1 MINLLIELA
10 YLFLLDMLFVAGL
23 VLLLIP
29 LFFFKQ
35 AAFAVL
41 KRNFVGYFNNP
52 IGYVFLCLF
61 VLLSSF
67 AAFWPHEFFTANL
80 ANLDQLNLYLPGI
93 MLIFIPA
100 ITMSMW
106 SEERR
111 QGTDEL
117 LLTLPAADFDIVVGK
132 YLAAAA
138 IFTTSLLFSQISNCI
153 VLLSLAMGEV
163 DLGLFLTTYAGY
175 WATGLAM
182 ISIGMV
188 ASFLTRNLTIS
199 FVLGVIFNMPLVFM
213 KMADM
218 LPSRI
223 NFPLLSNIDVSQLVS
238 NWSIAAQ
245 FESFGRGV
253 ISLSSVIYFVTIIVV
268 GLYLS
273 MVLIS
278 ARHWY
283 GGENG
288 HSLFGHYVVR
298 VLSLVIMAFGVV
310 AIFSWHDR
318 VRFDLTH
325 GQISSLAPDTKRLL
339 QDLEPEHPIHVD
351 AFISSNVPERYIK
364 TRINL
369 LSMLKEFE
377 AMAGDDIR
385 VNIHNNLEPFSEQA
399 ALAEK
404 QYGIRPR
411 TISVRSRGATSEK
424 DVILGAAFRCG
435 LQSLVV
441 PFFEYGI
448 PIEYELIRSINT
460 VAKPER
466 KTIGIVRTDVRLL
479 GGIALAGGQA
489 ISLPRQEI
497 VEELEKQYEIQDVD
511 LTQPVDVDRYDMLLA
526 VQPSS
531 LPPEGLQYL
540 IGAMQQGMPT
550 AIFEDP
556 LPRGFGN
563 IVPGTGQP
571 KMAPGSN
578 GQGNAPQMIPKAD
591 IRELWDVLG
600 IQSPGQPGP
609 GGYFQPDIVWQR
621 YNPYP
626 KLQLQQLPDESVF
639 VRHEPGEESKD
650 LLNPDH
656 IITSGLTELFL
667 PFPGAIEPAP
677 GSDLEFTK
685 LLTTREPSGT
695 IHFDQLLQHQDNPAM
710 LRALQRRRDSMTLA
724 ALIEPAE
731 NGDNAD
737 QREVKQAE
745 AEEPAINEGGAA
757 DGSGITKVFYCAD
770 IDLMIPMF
778 LRIRARPD
786 EDDVKWEFE
795 NVTFMLNV
803 VDTLAGDLD
812 YIDIRKRKPL
822 HATLQVVESR
832 IEEAKLREFTER
844 GKYQEEYDKELEEI
858 EEQNASTLEK
868 HEVRVNDLLEK
879 QKEGE
884 QVDPAE
890 LREKQQTLNLKQ
902 QVLNRRFA
910 ITKRRLQRELQQEI
924 NRIQRDVDLDIQRI
938 QFRYKFLAVAIPWIP
953 PFLVGV
959 VVFVRRR
966 LREREGIEKSRLR

>member
-10 YLFLLDMLFVAGL
+10 YLFLLDMLFVVGL
-23 VLLLIP
+23 MLLLIP

-67 AAFWPHEFFTANL
+67 AAFWPHEFFAANL

-117 LLTLPAADFDIVVGK
+117 LLTLPAADFDIVMGK

-138 IFTTSLLFSQISNCI
+138 IFTASLLFSQISNCV

-175 WATGLAM
+175 WVTGLAM

-188 ASFLTRNLTIS
+188 ASFLTQNLTIA

-218 LPSRI
+218 LPSKI
-223 NFPLLSNIDVSQLVS
+223 DFPLLSRIDVSQLVS

-245 FESFGRGV
+245 FEPFGRGV
-253 ISLSSVIYFVTIIVV
+253 ISLSSLIYFVTIIVV

-273 MVLIS
+273 MILIS

-283 GGENG
+283 GGHNG
-288 HSLFGHYVVR
+288 HSLFGHYLVR
-298 VLSLVIMAFGVV
+298 VLSLIIMAFGIV

-325 GQISSLAPDTKRLL
+325 GKISSLAPDTKGLL
-339 QDLEPEHPIHVD
+339 QDLEPAHPVYVD
-351 AFISSNVPERYIK
+351 AFISRDIPERYIQ

-385 VNIHNNLEPFSEQA
+385 VNIHDNLEPFSEQA

-411 TISVRSRGATSEK
+411 QISVRARGSSTEK
-424 DVILGAAFRCG
+424 NVILGAAFRCG
-435 LQSLVV
+435 LQSLIV

-448 PIEYELIRSINT
+448 PVEYELIRSINT

-466 KTIGIVRTDVRLL
+466 KTIGIVQTDARLL
-479 GGIALAGGQA
+479 GGIAVADGQA

-497 VEELEKQYEIQDVD
+497 VEELDKQYNVEEVE
-511 LTQPVDVDRYDMLLA
+511 LTQPVDMDRYDALLA

-531 LPPEGLQYL
+531 LPPEGMQYL
-540 IGAMQQGMPT
+540 IKAVQQGMPT

-556 LPRGFGN
+556 VPMSFGN
-563 IVPGTGQP
+563 MVPGTGQP
-571 KMAPGSN
+571 KLAAGGGGEASTPR
-578 GQGNAPQMIPKAD
+578 MIPKANIQD
-591 IRELWDVLG
+591 LWDVLG
-600 IQSPGQPGP
+600 LQAPGKPGP
-609 GGYFQPDIVWQR
+609 AGLFQPDVVWQR

-626 KLQLQQLPDESVF
+626 KLQLQQIPDQFVF
-639 VRHEPGEESKD
+639 VRHEPGDESKP

-656 IITSGLTELFL
+656 VITSGLTELFL
-667 PFPGAIEPAP
+667 PFPGAIEQAP
-677 GSDLEFTK
+677 NHDLEFTK
-685 LLTTREPSGT
+685 LLTTRDPSGT
-695 IHFDQLLQHQDNPAM
+695 IHADQLRQYQNNPSM
-710 LRALQRRRDSMTLA
+710 LRALQRRRESMTLA
-724 ALIEPAE
+724 ALIQGE
-731 NGDNAD
+731 GDESN
-737 QREVKQAE
+737 
-745 AEEPAINEGGAA
+745 EEPAQGGDEDQRAV
-757 DGSGITKVFYCAD
+757 TKVFYCAD
-770 IDLMIPMF
+770 IDLMTPMF
-778 LRIRARPD
+778 LQLRARPD
-786 EDDVKWEFE
+786 EDDIKWEFE

-803 VDTLAGDLD
+803 MDTLAGELD
-812 YIDIRKRKPL
+812 YLNIRKRKPL

-844 GKYQEEYDKELEEI
+844 RKYQEEYDKELEEA
-858 EEQNASTLEK
+858 ETQNASTLEK
-868 HEVRVNDLLEK
+868 YESMVNDLTEK
-879 QKEGE
+879 QQEGE
-884 QVDPAE
+884 QVDQAE
-890 LREKQQTLNLKQ
+890 LREKQQRLNLKQ
-902 QVLNRRFA
+902 QVLSRRFT
-910 ITKRRLQRELQQEI
+910 ITKRRLERELQREI

>member
-1 MINLLIELA
+1 MTNLLIELL
-10 YLFLLDMLFVAGL
+10 YLFLIDMIFVAGL
-23 VLLLIP
+23 ILLLVP

-41 KRNFVGYFNNP
+41 KRNFVGYFNHP

-100 ITMSMW
+100 ITMSVW

-117 LLTLPAADFDIVVGK
+117 LLTLPAADFDIVIGK

-138 IFTTSLLFSQISNCI
+138 IFTASLLFSQISNCI

-163 DLGLFLTTYAGY
+163 DLGLFLTTYGGY
-175 WATGLAM
+175 WLTGLAM

-188 ASFLTRNLTIS
+188 ASFLTRNLTIG

-218 LPSRI
+218 LPSKI
-223 NFPLLSNIDVSQLVS
+223 DFPLLSNVDMSQLVS
-238 NWSIAAQ
+238 NWSIASQ
-245 FESFGRGV
+245 FEPFGRGV
-253 ISLSSVIYFVTIIVV
+253 ISLSSIVYFVMITLV

-278 ARHWY
+278 SRHWY
-283 GGENG
+283 SGRNG
-288 HSLFGHYVVR
+288 HSLFGHYLVR
-298 VLSLVIMAFGVV
+298 TSALIVIALGIT

-318 VRFDLTH
+318 VRFDMTH
-325 GQISSLAPDTKRLL
+325 GKISSLSPDTKRLIREL
-339 QDLEPEHPIHVD
+339 DPEHPVYVD
-351 AFISSNVPERYIK
+351 AFVSSNVPERHIK

-369 LSMLKEFE
+369 VSMLKEFE
-377 AMAGDDIR
+377 AMAGDNIR
-385 VNIHNNLEPFSEQA
+385 LTIHDNLEPFSKEA

-404 QYGIRPR
+404 EHGIRPR
-411 TISVRSRGATSEK
+411 KISVRSRGATSEEN
-424 DVILGAAFRCG
+424 VILGAAFRCG
-435 LQSLVV
+435 LQSVVV

-448 PIEYELIRSINT
+448 PVEYELIRSINT
-460 VAKPER
+460 VAKSEQ
-466 KTIGIVRTDVRLL
+466 KTIGIVQTDARLL
-479 GGIALAGGQA
+479 GGIAFARGRA
-489 ISLPRQEI
+489 VSLPRQAI
-497 VEELEKQYEIQDVD
+497 VEELEKQYNVEGVD
-511 LTQPVDVDRYDMLLA
+511 LSQPINDDRYDVLLA

-531 LPPEGLQYL
+531 LPPEGMQYL
-540 IGAMQQGMPT
+540 INAIQRGMPT

-556 LPRGFGN
+556 LPRSFNN

-571 KMAPGSN
+571 KLAPGSN
-578 GQGNAPQMIPKAD
+578 PQDQQPRVIPKAD
-591 IRELWDVLG
+591 IRKLWKVLG
-600 IQSPGQPGP
+600 IQAPGSLA
-609 GGYFQPDIVWQR
+609 GGGLFQPDLVWQR

-626 KLQLQQLPDESVF
+626 KLQLRQIPDQYVF
-639 VRHEPGEESKD
+639 VREEPGESTN

-677 GSDLEFTK
+677 GSDLKFTK
-685 LLTTREPSGT
+685 LLTTRDPAGT
-695 IHFDQLLQHQDNPAM
+695 ISFRHLLEHQGDPAM
-710 LRALQRRRDSMTLA
+710 LRALQRRRETMTLA
-724 ALIEPAE
+724 AMIEGQEE
-731 NGDNAD
+731 NGNTSGAAEQKERAGEGEAGRRAAADEDNA
-737 QREVKQAE
+737 
-745 AEEPAINEGGAA
+745 I
-757 DGSGITKVFYCAD
+757 KVAYCAD
-770 IDLMIPMF
+770 MDLMIPLF
-778 LRIRARPD
+778 LQIRARPD
-786 EDDVKWEFE
+786 EEDIKWEFE
-795 NVTFMLNV
+795 NVTFILNTI
-803 VDTLAGDLD
+803 DALSGDVD
-812 YIDIRKRKPL
+812 YINIRKRKPL

-832 IEEAKLREFTER
+832 IEQAKLREFAER
-844 GKYQEEYDKELEEI
+844 EKYQATYEEELQEAKT
-858 EEQNASTLEK
+858 QNAETLEK
-868 HEVRVNDLLEK
+868 YEAMVNELLEK

-884 QVDPAE
+884 QINQAE
-890 LREKQQTLNLKQ
+890 LREKQQRLSLKQ

-910 ITKRRLQRELQQEI
+910 ITQQRLQRELQREI

-938 QFRYKFLAVAIPWIP
+938 QFRYKFLAVAIPWIA

-966 LREREGIEKSRLR
+966 LREREGIEKSRLK